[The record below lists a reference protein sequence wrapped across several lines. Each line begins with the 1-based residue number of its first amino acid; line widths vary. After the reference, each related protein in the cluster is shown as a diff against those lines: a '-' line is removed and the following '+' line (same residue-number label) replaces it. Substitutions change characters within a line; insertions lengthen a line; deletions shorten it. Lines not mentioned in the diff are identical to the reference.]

1 MTSSHRL
8 TARAT
13 LLDSHGG
20 EIDLEKFVED
30 HRKDE
35 KRVLAD
41 DEIGLVLYVGDLDVF
56 TVSALADPETGVPH
70 PIGTY
75 LKKVSQISQ
84 VRFPAPSVRHQ
95 IGSVVASFSADTP
108 FLVAE
113 DGRIRKVRA
122 DDLSKGMILASG
134 EKVFW

>member
-1 MTSSHRL
+1 M
-8 TARAT
+8 
-13 LLDSHGG
+13 LDSHGG

-70 PIGTY
+70 PVGTY